1 MKMIPSILASV
12 VMVGAMLSTP
22 VMAESTKQEPT
33 AKTVLVQQQTSAAL
47 VNINTADAATIA
59 DKLNGIGL
67 KKAQAIVSFREENGA
82 FKTVD
87 DLLKV
92 KGIGQATVEKN
103 RSLISVN

>member
-1 MKMIPSILASV
+1 MKIIPSVLASI

-22 VMAESTKQEPT
+22 AMAESTKQEPT
-33 AKTVLVQQQTSAAL
+33 AKTALVQQQSSTAS